1 MSTTVRYGYN
11 GNRAGEQLLSFCRRA
26 RHTLIGRLSK
36 PTCSILEDEEAWAR
50 HFEAIKRI
58 NDMDHA
64 ELRKA
69 LAGEKRA

>member
-11 GNRAGEQLLSFCRRA
+11 SNRAGEQLGIFCAKARR
-26 RHTLIGRLSK
+26 TLIGRLSK
-36 PTCSILEDEEAWAR
+36 PACSILEDEEAWAR